1 MDQIREKHFSNP
13 RLHPSNLSQSQSQSN
28 QWQRWAPLA
37 GAGALAVLAATRKS
51 KTGVA
56 LALTGGLLAH
66 YFTNGAGTP
75 AKFHAQASFALNTTP
90 DKAYRMWRNFENLP
104 LFMRH
109 LESVTVKG
117 DRRSQWTAI
126 GPLGRQVTW
135 EAEIVDEKN
144 DEWIIWRSLPGSDLS
159 NTGSV
164 EFHTAPGGRGTIV
177 TAVMD
182 YEPPAGAIGRAFAT
196 MLGKNPQFAL
206 REDLRR
212 FKALLEAGEIPTI
225 EGQPHG
231 PRSTLVKAIHAV
243 YPEKRKPT
251 ESTAREFVAAERRA

>member
-1 MDQIREKHFSNP
+1 MDQVREKHFSNT
-13 RLHPSNLSQSQSQSN
+13 RLHSSNLPQSESN

-37 GAGALAVLAATRKS
+37 GAGALALLAASRKS

-56 LALTGGLLAH
+56 LAVSGGLLAH
-66 YFTNGAGTP
+66 YLTNGAGSSRR
-75 AKFHAQASFALNTTP
+75 FHAEASFALNTTP
-90 DKAYRMWRNFENLP
+90 DKAYAMWRNFENLP

-109 LESVTVKG
+109 LESVMVKG

-135 EAEIVDEKN
+135 EAEIVDEKQN
-144 DEWIIWRSLPGSDLS
+144 EWIIWRSLPGSDLF

-164 EFHTAPGGRGTIV
+164 EFRTAPAGRGTIM

-182 YEPPAGAIGRAFAT
+182 YEPPAGALGRAFAT

-212 FKALLEAGEIPTI
+212 FKALVEAGEIPAI

-231 PRSTLVKAIHAV
+231 PRSTLVKAIHALH
-243 YPEKRKPT
+243 PERKST
-251 ESTAREFVAAERRA
+251 ESTAREFVVAERRA

>member
-1 MDQIREKHFSNP
+1 MDQTQPNRFSNT
-13 RLHPSNLSQSQSQSN
+13 RLHTSESSQSN
-28 QWQRWAPLA
+28 SNPWQRWGPLA
-37 GAGALAVLAATRKS
+37 GAGVLAVLAASKKS

-56 LALTGGLLAH
+56 LALSGGLLAH
-66 YFTNGAGTP
+66 YLTSGATTP
-75 AKFHAQASFALNTTP
+75 KRFHAEASFALNTSP
-90 DKAYRMWRNFENLP
+90 EQAYRVWRNFENFP

-109 LESVTVKG
+109 LQSVKTRG

-126 GPLGRQVTW
+126 GPLGREVTW
-135 EAEIVDEKN
+135 EAEIIDEKIN
-144 DEWIIWRSLPGSDLS
+144 EWIVWRSLPGSDLS

-164 EFHTAPGGRGTIV
+164 EFRTAPGGRGTIV

-182 YEPPAGAIGRAFAT
+182 YEPPAGALGRAFAI

-212 FKALLEAGEIPTI
+212 FKALVEAGEIPTI

-231 PRSTLVKAIHAV
+231 PRSTLVKAIHAA

-251 ESTAREFVAAERRA
+251 ESTAGEFVIAERRA

>member
-1 MDQIREKHFSNP
+1 MYQVREKHFSNT
-13 RLHPSNLSQSQSQSN
+13 RLHSSHLSQSESN

-37 GAGALAVLAATRKS
+37 GAGALAVLAASKKS

-56 LALTGGLLAH
+56 LAVTGGLLAH

-75 AKFHAQASFALNTTP
+75 RRFHAEASFALNTTP

-109 LESVTVKG
+109 LESVRVKG
-117 DRRSQWTAI
+117 DRGSQWTAI

-135 EAEIVDEKN
+135 EAEIIDEKQN
-144 DEWIIWRSLPGSDLS
+144 EWIIWRSLPGSDLS

-164 EFHTAPGGRGTIV
+164 EFRTASADRGTIV

-182 YEPPAGAIGRAFAT
+182 YEPPAGALGRAFAT

-212 FKALLEAGEIPTI
+212 FKALVEAGEIPAI

-231 PRSTLVKAIHAV
+231 PRSTLVKAIHALH
-243 YPEKRKPT
+243 PERKPT
-251 ESTAREFVAAERRA
+251 ESTAHEFVVAERRA